1 MRKILVSLF
10 IGVLIGMVLGVLAHR
25 QWLEWFPL
33 GSPFA
38 KAAPP
43 ATQPPPPSTQP
54 PAPAP
59 PAPATTPPVPA
70 STPAP
75 PSTTPP
81 PTQTAP
87 PAPAPP
93 TGDQF
98 ADVPTWIPIFPGS
111 KLTTRGYSNGLVI
124 YSFSTDVKAAE
135 VLTFFGGQLRN
146 AGWTSEPTQPGLPT
160 RWEKGDQTI
169 SVSVTEVMLAKSG
182 QGRSTLIQVITAPG
196 AGK

>member
-10 IGVLIGMVLGVLAHR
+10 IGVLLGMVLGVLAHR
-25 QWLEWFPL
+25 QWLEWFPS

-43 ATQPPPPSTQP
+43 ATQPPPPAPQP
-54 PAPAP
+54 
-59 PAPATTPPVPA
+59 PATTPPAPA

-75 PSTTPP
+75 PSTPPASTPPP

-98 ADVPTWIPIFPGS
+98 ADVPTWIPVYPSS
-111 KLTTRGYSNGLVI
+111 KLTGRTYSNGLVI
-124 YSFSTDVKAAE
+124 YSFSADVKAAE
-135 VLTFFGGQLRN
+135 ALSFYEGQLRN
-146 AGWTSEPTQPGLPT
+146 AGWTPESTQPGLPT
-160 RWEKGDQTI
+160 RWEKGDQSI
-169 SVSVTEVMLAKSG
+169 SVSVTEIRAAKSG